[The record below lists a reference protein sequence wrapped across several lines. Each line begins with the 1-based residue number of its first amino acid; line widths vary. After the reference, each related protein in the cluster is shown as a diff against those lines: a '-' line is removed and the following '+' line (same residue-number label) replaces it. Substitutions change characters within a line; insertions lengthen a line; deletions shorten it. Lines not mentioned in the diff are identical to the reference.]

1 MPRIPYLDLGGG
13 LNQGKPASGI
23 ADKEQVDIENFYPF
37 STKLIR
43 RGGHRKL
50 NTTAAY
56 AERLTGIFPYRPEGS
71 DAVTTIVGGL
81 TTIAKLEGTEIEAIP
96 AAVDF
101 SIGSST
107 EPWVMFEYKDI
118 MYAFRKSSNQLI
130 RCDGT
135 YYGAAGL
142 VAPATACT
150 IAEGAAGN
158 IPAADFFGVYT
169 FYNSATNVESNPST
183 ASAKLTHGGT
193 KKIDW
198 TGIAVSTNPQVDA
211 RRLYRTLP
219 NNTGEYYFVD
229 QIGNNFD
236 TTYTGDDVLVQDM
249 GRSVSFF
256 NGVPPTGLLFGSV
269 WKERLFCSD
278 GALVYYSEDGLIE
291 CFDEDNFIPVFPDD
305 GHEIRAIHAYGDRL
319 VIGKTNKV
327 HYLVGTDP
335 AYFALLTLSDRH
347 GCASHHSM
355 QSAEGLLFWL
365 GLDNVYRSDGNAVV
379 GIASEKLEEILKTAT
394 AAQLSTSF
402 AAVYPAL
409 NWYCLT
415 IPGVA
420 ELTYNYK
427 TNAWVKMSTL
437 AGISFMA
444 EHFDDDYLKQLYT
457 TDTSGNVYLF
467 NDPTYNYD
475 DDDTTIGNAIT
486 AYFITKDMG
495 DKTGEASVAVMYRV
509 HLLAEQYAE
518 NITLAWQRSDGT
530 EINSRTVSLDY
541 DEPWKTY
548 SLSTRR
554 QAKAHTRLKVTYT
567 GAAQIELQG
576 FAVDTDSI
584 QRMATRPH

>member
-1 MPRIPYLDLGGG
+1 VPRIPYTDLGGG
-13 LNQGKPASGI
+13 LNQGKPASTIKDSEQI
-23 ADKEQVDIENFYPF
+23 ALSNFYPF
-37 STKLIR
+37 STKLKR

-56 AERLTGIFPYRPEGS
+56 TEQLTGIFPYRPEGS
-71 DAVTTIVGGL
+71 TEVTTIVGGL
-81 TTIAKLEGTEIEAIP
+81 TTLAKAEGTEIEAIP
-96 AAVDF
+96 PAVDF
-101 SIGSST
+101 TIGSST
-107 EPWVMFEYKDI
+107 DPWVMFEYKDI
-118 MYAFRKSSNQLI
+118 LYAFRRSSNQLI

-142 VAPATACT
+142 SAPATAPT
-150 IAEGAAGN
+150 IAEGAVGD
-158 IPAADFFGVYT
+158 IPAASFYGVYT

-183 ASAKLTHGGT
+183 ASAELVHGGT

-198 TGIAVSTNPQVDA
+198 TGITVSSNPQVDA

-229 QIGNNFD
+229 QIDNNFD
-236 TTYTGDDVLVQDM
+236 TTYTGDNVLVQDM
-249 GRSVSFF
+249 GRAVSFF
-256 NGVPPTGLLFGSV
+256 NGTPPTGLRFGAV

-278 GALVYYSEDGLIE
+278 SVLVYYSEDGLVE

-365 GLDNVYRSDGNAVV
+365 GFDNVYRSDGNAVT
-379 GIASEKLEEILKTAT
+379 GIASIKLEEILASAT
-394 AAQLSTSF
+394 AAQLSSAF
-402 AAVYPAL
+402 AAVLPAL
-409 NWYCLT
+409 NWYCLV

-420 ELTYNYK
+420 ELAYNYK
-427 TNAWVKMSTL
+427 TNAWCELSTL
-437 AGISFMA
+437 SGISFMA
-444 EHFDDDYLKQLYT
+444 EHFNDDYLKELYT
-457 TDTSGNVYLF
+457 TDDSGNLYRF
-467 NDPTYNYD
+467 NDVSYNYD
-475 DDDTTIGNAIT
+475 DDDSSLGNAIT
-486 AYFITKDMG
+486 ATFTTKDMG
-495 DKTGEASVAVMYRV
+495 GGEEASVAVMYRV

-518 NITLAWQRSDGT
+518 NVTLAWQQSDGT
-530 EINSRTVSLDY
+530 EINSRTVSLDWA
-541 DEPWKTY
+541 EEWKTY

-554 QAKAHTRLKVTYT
+554 QAKAHTQLKLTYS
-567 GAAQIELQG
+567 GATQIEIQG
-576 FAVDTDSI
+576 FAVDLDSI
-584 QRMATRPH
+584 DRMATRPH